1 MKRNS
6 KSGSMKNSNLI
17 HIALDYHKQERRKRI
32 ARLLNQV
39 TLLCKDKGIK
49 WHADINSHIE
59 EHGKK
64 FPCTESGLRQARD
77 FVLNIEQKK
86 LNDW

>member
-1 MKRNS
+1 
-6 KSGSMKNSNLI
+6 MKNSNLI
-17 HIALDYHKQERRKRI
+17 HIVMDHEKQKKRRKI

-49 WHADINSHIE
+49 WHADINSYVEI
-59 EHGKK
+59 HGKK

-77 FVLNIEQKK
+77 FVLNIEQRK
-86 LNDW
+86 LNDYR